1 VNKNLDVHMR
11 LNNNNINFK
20 IVDQDNRPVVLSW
33 CLLEFILFT
42 ENYFIERSETVHK
55 KRQ

>member
-1 VNKNLDVHMR
+1 MR